1 MNALRFAQKGA
12 IESVLKL
19 EQVPKPSLSAGEA
32 LVKVKAAGI
41 NGSDSVGIQGWIPVT
56 TVPRIPGRDFSGEV
70 VDVFDESA
78 KEWVGK
84 EVWGTGGAR
93 GFAFDGTYAE
103 FTKVKVAE
111 LSKKPESLNHHQAAS
126 LGLSLVCA
134 WIAVHR
140 LSEVKPTDNVLVIGA
155 RGGIGSGV
163 IQLVKEKG
171 VTNIYGTY
179 RTVPSNIPSGLKP
192 IALPDAT
199 AISTALKASGDF
211 GKIDV
216 LVDCAGYE
224 DPLNDALKAMRDQ
237 GRVVVMAVHRP
248 DGRFSIDLRTFYMK
262 SLVMKGLKS
271 SVMSAAEVKE
281 MLDYLSEKYD
291 SGTIEPPKNVG
302 TVSMTDLDE
311 VHKALEAATT
321 RSQDRIV
328 ILP

>member
-1 MNALRFAQKGA
+1 MFSMSLPRSGLGRKSGGLGVPEVSHTMEPMQSEFLSVFARA
-12 IESVLKL
+12 HS
-19 EQVPKPSLSAGEA
+19 SDAH
-32 LVKVKAAGI
+32 LVF
-41 NGSDSVGIQGWIPVT
+41 
-56 TVPRIPGRDFSGEV
+56 PR
-70 VDVFDESA
+70 
-78 KEWVGK
+78 
-84 EVWGTGGAR
+84 
-93 GFAFDGTYAE
+93 

-111 LSKKPESLNHHQAAS
+111 LSKKPKALNHPQAAS

-140 LSEVKPTDNVLVIGA
+140 LSEVKPTDNVVVIGKIALFSRAFSRVHGLAGA

-163 IQLVKEKG
+163 IQLFKERG

-179 RTVPSNIPSGLKP
+179 RSVPPNTPSGLKP

-199 AISTALKASGDF
+199 AISTALKASGEF

-248 DGRFSIDLRTFYMK
+248 DGQFSIDLRTFYMK

-271 SVMSAAEVKE
+271 SALNAAEVKE
-281 MLDYLSEKYD
+281 MLDYVSGKYD
-291 SGTIEPPKNVG
+291 NGTIEPPKKVA
-302 TVSMTDLDE
+302 TVSMWDLEE
-311 VHKALEAATT
+311 VHKALEVAAA